1 MNIRLVHTNLP
12 KQKEL
17 SLRLS
22 AQRIDP
28 DARYLLASSIL
39 SMLMPSTYTLYY
51 QPSPPSEA
59 DNKEQ
64 NQKMLQ
70 YILV

>member
-28 DARYLLASSIL
+28 DARYPLALSTL

-51 QPSPPSEA
+51 QPSPPLEVNS
-59 DNKEQ
+59 KEQ

-70 YILV
+70 YIPV